1 MKFVPAQLIPSMSE
15 VAERALKFSLYFLGL
30 DDHKPELNYFLPL
43 EDDQEEAEISF
54 RKRPMEGPRNL
65 TGCCLEFGPE
75 VWIRA
80 DLPED
85 ELIICIGHEMY
96 HYGEHVKGIDDPHK
110 EFNAE
115 VFGKFILEK
124 MAIYKP
130 LPILHAVKHV
140 DYEDEKKLQS
150 SS

>member
-1 MKFVPAQLIPSMSE
+1 MKFVPARLNPSMNE
-15 VAERALKFSLYFLGL
+15 VAERALKLSLYFLGL

-43 EDDQEEAEISF
+43 ENDQEDAEIRF
-54 RKRPMEGPRNL
+54 RMRPMEGPENL

-75 VWIRA
+75 VWIKA

-96 HYGEHVKGIDDPHK
+96 HYGEHVKGIDDPNK
-110 EFNAE
+110 EANAE
-115 VFGKFILEK
+115 AFGEFILNQ

-130 LPILHAVKHV
+130 LPILHAVRHV
-140 DYEDEKKLQS
+140 DENEKELQGVT
-150 SS
+150 